1 MALTNTAAGYGS
13 ITKIFHWLT
22 ALLIFTAFPLG
33 ILAHDAPYD
42 TSDELTRKAL
52 LFSLHKTV
60 GILAFAIALLRILWA
75 LTQRRPGLLNSENR
89 LEALAAET
97 AHWVLYGCM
106 LLVPLTGWIHHAASE
121 GFAPIW
127 WPFGQSLPLVPKD
140 AVVSAIFGSIHT
152 TLTPVLA
159 LTIVAHIGGAIKHAV
174 IDKDQ
179 TLRRMLPGANT
190 APTPAPHKSGPL
202 PFLIAFGIWALAM
215 TIGVLDAPKEPT
227 QLGAELA
234 EVNSEWT
241 VQDGE
246 LAITI
251 RQFGS
256 DVRGSFADWTADI
269 SFDEIAENGRH
280 GTADVTI
287 SIGSL
292 SLGTVTQQAMG
303 PDFFNATEFP
313 TARFIGDL
321 VFDDEAHVA
330 QGVLMLKGVELPVTF
345 PFDLLIEGDSATVNA
360 SFPLDRMSFG
370 IGQSMPDESSLGFGV
385 TVEIAFTAS
394 R

>member
-1 MALTNTAAGYGS
+1 MS
-13 ITKIFHWLT
+13 ITACFI
-22 ALLIFTAFPLG
+22 
-33 ILAHDAPYD
+33 
-42 TSDELTRKAL
+42 
-52 LFSLHKTV
+52 
-60 GILAFAIALLRILWA
+60 
-75 LTQRRPGLLNSENR
+75 
-89 LEALAAET
+89 
-97 AHWVLYGCM
+97 
-106 LLVPLTGWIHHAASE
+106 
-121 GFAPIW
+121 
-127 WPFGQSLPLVPKD
+127 
-140 AVVSAIFGSIHT
+140 
-152 TLTPVLA
+152 
-159 LTIVAHIGGAIKHAV
+159 
-174 IDKDQ
+174 
-179 TLRRMLPGANT
+179 
-190 APTPAPHKSGPL
+190 APHKSGPL

-234 EVNSEWT
+234 EVNSEWA

-269 SFDEIAENGRH
+269 SFEEIAENGRH

-313 TARFIGDL
+313 TARFTGDL

-330 QGVLMLKGVELPVTF
+330 QGILTLKGVEVPVTF
-345 PFDLLIEGDSATVNA
+345 PFDLAIEGDTATVNA

-385 TVEIAFTAS
+385 TVEIAFTAT